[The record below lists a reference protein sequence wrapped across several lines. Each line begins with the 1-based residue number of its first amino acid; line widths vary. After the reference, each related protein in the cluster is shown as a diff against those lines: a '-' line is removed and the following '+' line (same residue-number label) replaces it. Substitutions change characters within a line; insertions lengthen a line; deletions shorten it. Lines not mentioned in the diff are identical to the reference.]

1 MSNKAQAFAVLNAF
15 ADSRVALI
23 SGLQEAGYATV
34 EECKPV
40 VIEWACAKTGA
51 EFRETKGGKIVLVSD
66 HARYEAA
73 KTTVRDVML
82 MIQGTT
88 RHAVSARKEKD
99 PIAELAEKLAK
110 LSKADQRRVLKL
122 AGL

>member
-1 MSNKAQAFAVLNAF
+1 MSNKAQAFAVLNTF

-23 SGLQEAGYATV
+23 EGMRKAGYATV
-34 EECKPV
+34 EECRPV

-82 MIQGTT
+82 MLQGTT

-99 PIAELAEKLAK
+99 PIAELAAKLAK
-110 LSKADQRRVLKL
+110 LSAADQRKVLKL

>member
-1 MSNKAQAFAVLNAF
+1 MSKAQAFIVLNTF

-23 SGLQEAGYATV
+23 SGMQKAGYATV
-34 EECKPV
+34 EECRPV

-51 EFRETKGGKIVLVSD
+51 EYRETASGRVVLVSD
-66 HARYEAA
+66 HKRYEAA

-82 MIQGTT
+82 MLQGTT
-88 RHAVSARKEKD
+88 RRKSSAKVDHLAV
-99 PIAELAEKLAK
+99 LAAKLAR
-110 LSKADQRRVLKL
+110 LSAADQRKVLKM

>member
-23 SGLQEAGYATV
+23 SGLQKAGYATV

-99 PIAELAEKLAK
+99 PIAELAAKLAK
-110 LSKADQRRVLKL
+110 LSAADQRKVLKL